1 MAARPAIAA
10 AVSRALSSMGIDVDA
25 ASVHL
30 ERPARR
36 DHGDWST
43 NTALV
48 NAKALGRPPR
58 QIAEELAEHLRADPP
73 PAPRIGRGGRAR
85 DS

>member
-1 MAARPAIAA
+1 MAARPLIAA

-43 NTALV
+43 NAALV
-48 NAKALGRPPR
+48 NAKALRQPPR
-58 QIAEELAEHLRADPP
+58 KLAEDVAERIRSDPP
-73 PAPRIGRGGRAR
+73 PHLRGSMWPVP